1 MKGVVCMSSL
11 VSSLTFTSPAEIP
24 HPRLS
29 AQNRQQTGSILT
41 STTPSSGS
49 DLKNWLSRQLCRLIH
64 SCLPVSHSPRRGRDL
79 VPNLVSCLRIPLIHL
94 LRTRCVRMRWIIP
107 RYRQSG
113 SDHCNIP
120 IGAPPSYCAHH
131 RQGCSIHH
139 KLSPP
144 AAEARRSRA
153 PRHPTR
159 NW

>member
-94 LRTRCVRMRWIIP
+94 LRTRSLQYP
-107 RYRQSG
+107 YR
-113 SDHCNIP
+113 CATILLC
-120 IGAPPSYCAHH
+120 APPS
-131 RQGCSIHH
+131 RLFDSSQIIS
-139 KLSPP
+139 SR
-144 AAEARRSRA
+144 RRSA
-153 PRHPTR
+153 PFSRTSASHSQLVSQ
-159 NW
+159 